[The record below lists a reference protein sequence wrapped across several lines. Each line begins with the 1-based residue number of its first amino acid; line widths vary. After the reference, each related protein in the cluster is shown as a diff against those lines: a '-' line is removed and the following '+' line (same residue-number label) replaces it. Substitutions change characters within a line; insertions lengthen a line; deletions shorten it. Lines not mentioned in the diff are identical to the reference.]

1 MKTAQDHGK
10 IITFFKPKEPIYKRF
25 LILGV
30 KKLKKTLKKL
40 LPRLGVMLIMAS
52 LSDDNERKQIGG
64 VPEWPKGSDCKS
76 AGSAFD
82 GSNPSPSTILSYVFQ
97 TAHYLTL

>member
-30 KKLKKTLKKL
+30 KKLKKNFKKTLAKVRGDAYNGL
-40 LPRLGVMLIMAS
+40 
-52 LSDDNERKQIGG
+52 
-64 VPEWPKGSDCKS
+64 
-76 AGSAFD
+76 AF
-82 GSNPSPSTILSYVFQ
+82 
-97 TAHYLTL
+97 